1 MSNFFKQVKTK
12 ITTCSNMSENFNKTF
27 KDLEKT
33 ISEAFKDAES
43 TSSIEENNLK
53 VEVKDGN
60 VTVTGEVKKLVVNGK
75 EVKLEKNN

>member
-12 ITTCSNMSENFNKTF
+12 ITTCSNMGEKFDNTF

-43 TSSIEENNLK
+43 ISSIEENNLK

-60 VTVTGEVKKLVVNGK
+60 VTVTGEVSKLVVNGK